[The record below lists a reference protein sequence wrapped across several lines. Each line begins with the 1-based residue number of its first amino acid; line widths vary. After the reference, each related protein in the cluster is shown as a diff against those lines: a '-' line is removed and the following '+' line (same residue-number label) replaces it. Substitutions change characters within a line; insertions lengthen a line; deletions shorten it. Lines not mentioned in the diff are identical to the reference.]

1 MPIHLMPGAAA
12 TRTTA
17 GLPLASVTASLS
29 DVGLATVSRGV
40 KEFSFLAG
48 VLAVSRAAAT
58 VMSRLPGTVVR
69 LAATTDTGTTALGL
83 VTARVRRGSNLV
95 SFAGCA
101 TTATRAAAATAGPTT
116 RCHLLY
122 YIEFLTLALE
132 NKKLH
137 FFLQIFEL
145 YCHQAVKSIAHVSTK
160 MKKSKANDH
169 SKIAAIDF
177 LLSQLSVNVPC
188 TVAEQLY
195 INIIIATNIIEEQM
209 MNIILRKKLAILFL
223 PTCLVTA
230 TATKLNTAHMM
241 AANAKINV
249 KTQWMLS

>member
-1 MPIHLMPGAAA
+1 MPGAAA

-48 VLAVSRAAAT
+48 VLLAVSRAAAT

-132 NKKLH
+132 KKKLH
-137 FFLQIFEL
+137 YFF
-145 YCHQAVKSIAHVSTK
+145 
-160 MKKSKANDH
+160 AN
-169 SKIAAIDF
+169 I
-177 LLSQLSVNVPC
+177 
-188 TVAEQLY
+188 
-195 INIIIATNIIEEQM
+195 
-209 MNIILRKKLAILFL
+209 
-223 PTCLVTA
+223 
-230 TATKLNTAHMM
+230 
-241 AANAKINV
+241 
-249 KTQWMLS
+249 